1 MEDNKLWESL
11 RNPPKKYRP
20 HPFWSW
26 NERLNTEST
35 REQIGLMDEAGLG
48 GFFMHARGGL
58 ETPYMGEEWMDNIRA
73 GIEEGKKRGM
83 YAWGYDENG
92 WPSGFSDGKVNAL
105 GEEYQQ
111 KYLRWEWVNKPTQSE
126 HSIACV
132 PCEGRLIHF
141 FYEVNPFYVDL
152 LNPKVTE
159 TFLRHTHE
167 KYAEQLG
174 EDLYGMTGFFTDE
187 PQLSRSGIPWSL
199 CLPVAYYQAYGE
211 ELKAVLPELYF
222 EVGNWRQTRLRFW
235 RHFALRIHSF
245 LQALRPLPSVQ

>member
-111 KYLRWEWVNKPTQSE
+111 KYLRQQLYLIFRYFPF
-126 HSIACV
+126 
-132 PCEGRLIHF
+132 RL
-141 FYEVNPFYVDL
+141 
-152 LNPKVTE
+152 T
-159 TFLRHTHE
+159 
-167 KYAEQLG
+167 
-174 EDLYGMTGFFTDE
+174 
-187 PQLSRSGIPWSL
+187 
-199 CLPVAYYQAYGE
+199 
-211 ELKAVLPELYF
+211 
-222 EVGNWRQTRLRFW
+222 
-235 RHFALRIHSF
+235 
-245 LQALRPLPSVQ
+245 